1 MSIFWQTWRDMA
13 VWLVYIVRYCSW
25 SICGQRSYYS
35 PVPCENDHWY
45 PFFLSARVF
54 HIFLCVHTEAY
65 VILSCSGAG
74 VGLWGSAIDIWV
86 MAQVPLPHAVGLTG
100 KSLLNTQQLESWEDS
115 APAQTLLP
123 ACSSCHHVS
132 WYPIP
137 WHMHM
142 EWWHHFSA
150 DVKQKAVL
158 VIVFV
163 CPLCLLSLFLTS

>member
-1 MSIFWQTWRDMA
+1 MSISHLPLCSYWSLCHPFMLR
-13 VWLVYIVRYCSW
+13 SW
-25 SICGQRSYYS
+25 SGSLGQRHRHLGYGPS
-35 PVPCENDHWY
+35 PP
-45 PFFLSARVF
+45 P
-54 HIFLCVHTEAY
+54 
-65 VILSCSGAG
+65 SCSR
-74 VGLWGSAIDIWV
+74 VDC
-86 MAQVPLPHAVGLTG
+86 G

-163 CPLCLLSLFLTS
+163 CPLCLLSLFWLLRKLNKSCPNQTNKETPPNKIQSKDI